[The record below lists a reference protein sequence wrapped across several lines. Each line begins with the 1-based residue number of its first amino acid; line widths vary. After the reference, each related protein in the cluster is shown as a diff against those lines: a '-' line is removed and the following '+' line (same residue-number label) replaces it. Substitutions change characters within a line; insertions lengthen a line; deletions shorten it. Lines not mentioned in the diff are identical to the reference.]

1 MKWQVTTIAIA
12 IAALGCDDL
21 PDCPGADVCGR
32 DDNIFTKNECGCSCT
47 PDQEVDPQH
56 MCCEDGPACAET
68 SDDPDA
74 GSGMTPAT
82 VPRVSV
88 ESLSALDG
96 NDNFIDAC
104 EPFGVSF
111 AYVNRM
117 NGTLQSP
124 SDYNLPIPMLVVS
137 EVGLGTTP
145 PPDPRPV
152 PWESGLA
159 AGGVDPHDEEY
170 DDGIEPDNS
179 DKSGTFAITISQLP
193 VVASGVSTI
202 SKDIGL
208 FGSECI

>member
-96 NDNFIDAC
+96 NDNFIDAILGRA
-104 EPFGVSF
+104 EPRTSPL
-111 AYVNRM
+111 
-117 NGTLQSP
+117 NGIIQ
-124 SDYNLPIPMLVVS
+124 
-137 EVGLGTTP
+137 
-145 PPDPRPV
+145 
-152 PWESGLA
+152 SGLMDA
-159 AGGVDPHDEEY
+159 VYESARTGQIARPRSRQE
-170 DDGIEPDNS
+170 
-179 DKSGTFAITISQLP
+179 
-193 VVASGVSTI
+193 
-202 SKDIGL
+202 
-208 FGSECI
+208 